1 MRKLLIRADD
11 FGFSEGV
18 NYGIAKTVYDG
29 LIQNVGLMPNM
40 EAATHGVSLLRGTK
54 VCLGQHTNL
63 CVGKPISD
71 PALIPSLV
79 EENGEFKAATQYR
92 TAGRDIVVLEEAIIE
107 VEAQY
112 RRFVELTGEQ
122 PRYFEGHA
130 IMSPN
135 FFRALKTIAQR
146 HDLPYLEFGQNLT
159 CRFRNAQLVG
169 IMESMQPKYDP
180 YAALKR
186 AVMGGWGENIYPM
199 LVCHP
204 GYIDDYLMT
213 HGILIQPRPKEV
225 TMLCDPSVAKWLEQQ
240 NVKLITYDDL

>member
-79 EENGEFKAATQYR
+79 EENGELMPCWSAVFLPA
-92 TAGRDIVVLEEAIIE
+92 
-107 VEAQY
+107 
-112 RRFVELTGEQ
+112 FVRIPFSG
-122 PRYFEGHA
+122 
-130 IMSPN
+130 N
-135 FFRALKTIAQR
+135 
-146 HDLPYLEFGQNLT
+146 
-159 CRFRNAQLVG
+159 
-169 IMESMQPKYDP
+169 
-180 YAALKR
+180 
-186 AVMGGWGENIYPM
+186 
-199 LVCHP
+199 
-204 GYIDDYLMT
+204 
-213 HGILIQPRPKEV
+213 
-225 TMLCDPSVAKWLEQQ
+225 
-240 NVKLITYDDL
+240 

>member
-79 EENGEFKAATQYR
+79 E
-92 TAGRDIVVLEEAIIE
+92 
-107 VEAQY
+107 
-112 RRFVELTGEQ
+112 
-122 PRYFEGHA
+122 
-130 IMSPN
+130 
-135 FFRALKTIAQR
+135 
-146 HDLPYLEFGQNLT
+146 
-159 CRFRNAQLVG
+159 
-169 IMESMQPKYDP
+169 
-180 YAALKR
+180 
-186 AVMGGWGENIYPM
+186 
-199 LVCHP
+199 
-204 GYIDDYLMT
+204 
-213 HGILIQPRPKEV
+213 
-225 TMLCDPSVAKWLEQQ
+225 
-240 NVKLITYDDL
+240 